1 MEQSKERKKEL
12 QQAKRWGGI
21 EIAFW
26 PWSLDHRPGLLPAP
40 GSSCCVAPRP
50 LRAAGSEFSRLLRRR
65 SESSALSAAARR
77 RGGRRFFF
85 KREKQKK
92 RERGSNGSQLQRRRL
107 QRTTTLPPLFSL
119 FGAFSTRWLSF
130 PPLLAV
136 DAGVPAPCD
145 ENLNLTKAR
154 SLNPSL

>member
-1 MEQSKERKKEL
+1 VNRAHFRRLRGAAGDAVFFSKEKNR
-12 QQAKRWGGI
+12 
-21 EIAFW
+21 
-26 PWSLDHRPGLLPAP
+26 
-40 GSSCCVAPRP
+40 
-50 LRAAGSEFSRLLRRR
+50 
-65 SESSALSAAARR
+65 
-77 RGGRRFFF
+77 
-85 KREKQKK
+85 KRE

-154 SLNPSL
+154 FLNPSL